1 MVEEELHL
9 QYVLTIERVM
19 EEELVVTEQIVTNV
33 MYLQE
38 INTKE
43 KSLDVFQVSLDQLT
57 AENGNTS
64 KSINT

>member
-1 MVEEELHL
+1 MVEEESHL

-38 INTKE
+38 TNTKE

>member
-1 MVEEELHL
+1 MVEEESHL

-38 INTKE
+38 TNTKE
-43 KSLDVFQVSLDQLT
+43 KSLDVFQMSLDHLT
-57 AENGNTS
+57 AKNGSHYKN
-64 KSINT
+64 N